1 MPWSSSSAPRDI
13 DVAAHDLS
21 VLLHSQGVSHAY
33 IGSYAT
39 DLIGGECVVPDLDLI
54 VSQDP
59 AKVRK
64 RLLEDDRFRVNSQN
78 KLLYCGW
85 DSAIELDLFRG
96 GGDDQIRLPDVQ
108 LVERSSVFPTNDR
121 KRMQSDCKPFL
132 QQQSLIWRVMTD
144 LLLLRP
150 VSTPVSADP
159 DEDYSLVL
167 RR

>member
-1 MPWSSSSAPRDI
+1 M
-13 DVAAHDLS
+13 
-21 VLLHSQGVSHAY
+21 
-33 IGSYAT
+33 
-39 DLIGGECVVPDLDLI
+39 
-54 VSQDP
+54 
-59 AKVRK
+59 RK

-78 KLLYCGW
+78 KLLYCGR

-96 GGDDQIRLPDVQ
+96 GGDDHIRLPDVQ
-108 LVERSSVFPTNDR
+108 SIERSSVIPTNDR

-132 QQQSLIWRVMTD
+132 QQQPLIWRLMTD

-159 DEDYSLVL
+159 NEDYSLVL